1 MHNCTLHDLFY
12 SRLYPYNISNLQSQ
26 VKLAAFKTNHKS
38 ARVSPQLLTSFNVL
52 YNVRITGPNRPQIFT
67 RRMAFS
73 NESILFSFLFHRF
86 VSSYAQRISKVIPTT
101 TGMTVRRTTHAGTR
115 YWERKFEYVWKKRV
129 VVVSFICW
137 SSVVPTIAVRDR
149 LGPC

>member
-1 MHNCTLHDLFY
+1 MATGGLFFPYIVYVGPLKHQTYLSLSSVHNCTLHDLFY
-12 SRLYPYNISNLQSQ
+12 SRRYPYNISNLQSQ

-38 ARVSPQLLTSFNVL
+38 ARVSPQLLTSLNVL

-86 VSSYAQRISKVIPTT
+86 VSSYAQRISKVIPT
-101 TGMTVRRTTHAGTR
+101 MT
-115 YWERKFEYVWKKRV
+115 
-129 VVVSFICW
+129 
-137 SSVVPTIAVRDR
+137 
-149 LGPC
+149 